1 MKPLCS
7 DGASLFI
14 VDILALLPSIKP
26 VSLHPCSYAIN
37 YSIMGVM
44 VLVAAYMQVA
54 FWTLS
59 AGRQAKRLRTLFF
72 HRIMRQDIGWFD
84 VNETG
89 ELNTRLI
96 EWVLGAMLSGGTGRA
111 GGPETE
117 RRVGGQDTL

>member
-1 MKPLCS
+1 M
-7 DGASLFI
+7 SLR
-14 VDILALLPSIKP
+14 PY
-26 VSLHPCSYAIN
+26 SYAIN
-37 YSIMGVM
+37 YSIMGVI

-54 FWTLS
+54 FWTLA

-96 EWVLGAMLSGGTGRA
+96 EWVLEGPAGRETKE
-111 GGPETE
+111 GRRDRDTE
-117 RRVGGQDTL
+117 RRVGGQDVETETRRGGH

>member
-1 MKPLCS
+1 
-7 DGASLFI
+7 
-14 VDILALLPSIKP
+14 
-26 VSLHPCSYAIN
+26 
-37 YSIMGVM
+37 MGVI

-96 EWVLGAMLSGGTGRA
+96 EWVLGGHAGWGHRATWRYRHREEGWRTGH
-111 GGPETE
+111 
-117 RRVGGQDTL
+117 L